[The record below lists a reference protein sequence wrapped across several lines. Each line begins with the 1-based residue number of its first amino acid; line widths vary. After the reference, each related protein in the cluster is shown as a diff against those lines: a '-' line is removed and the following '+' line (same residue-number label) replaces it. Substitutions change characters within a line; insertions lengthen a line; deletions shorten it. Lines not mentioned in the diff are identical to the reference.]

1 VTTEEPRG
9 NPYLRA
15 AAGML
20 PGRRRPR
27 TLPDREVV
35 LRSQPVDRSHLAAYA
50 RVCEFRLSDTLP
62 ATYPHVLAFPLA
74 MHLMSAAD
82 FPFPIVGMVHIA
94 NRITLHRPITAGEKL
109 DLTVRAAHLRD
120 HERGRQ
126 LDIVAAA
133 KVGTEEVWSGLSTY
147 LKIERE
153 RERRDQG
160 DQAPRPASTAVWR
173 VPVSVGADYAAV
185 SGDRNPIHTSRL
197 GARLFGFPQ
206 RIAHGMWSA
215 ARCLAAL
222 EGRLPDRYT
231 MDVTFKAPVLLPS
244 RVEFTAVEAKD
255 GWEFG
260 LRSRRPHLA
269 GQVTHP

>member
-1 VTTEEPRG
+1 MTTEQAKG

-15 AAGML
+15 AAGLL

-35 LRSQPVDRSHLAAYA
+35 SPAQPVDRDHLAAYA

-94 NRITLHRPITAGEKL
+94 NRITLHRPIDAAERL
-109 DLTVRAAHLRD
+109 DLSVRAAHLRD
-120 HERGRQ
+120 HDRGRQ
-126 LDIVAAA
+126 LDIVATARID
-133 KVGTEEVWSGLSTY
+133 GEEVWSGLSTY
-147 LKIERE
+147 LKIER
-153 RERRDQG
+153 RSERRGPG
-160 DQAPRPASTAVWR
+160 DQAPGPATAVWR
-173 VPVSVGADYAAV
+173 VPVSVGPRYAAV
-185 SGDRNPIHTSRL
+185 SGDRNPIHTSRV

-222 EGRLPDRYT
+222 EGRLPECYT

-244 RVEFTAVEAKD
+244 RVEFTAVESTD

-260 LRSRRPHLA
+260 LRSRKPHLA

>member
-1 VTTEEPRG
+1 MTTEEPRG

-20 PGRRRPR
+20 PGRRRPGV
-27 TLPDREVV
+27 LPDREVV
-35 LRSQPVDRSHLAAYA
+35 SRSPAVDRDHLAAYG
-50 RVCEFRLSDTLP
+50 RVCGFRLSDTLP
-62 ATYPHVLAFPLA
+62 ATYPHVLAFRLA

-94 NRITLHRPITAGEKL
+94 NRITMHRPITAGEPL

-126 LDIVAAA
+126 FDIVATAR
-133 KVGTEEVWSGLSTY
+133 VDGEEVWNGLSTY
-147 LKIERE
+147 LRIERP

-160 DQAPRPASTAVWR
+160 DRTPAPATAVWL
-173 VPVSVGADYAAV
+173 VPVRVGAEYAAV
-185 SGDRNPIHTSRL
+185 SGDRNPIHTSRV
-197 GARLFGFPQ
+197 GARLFGFPR

-222 EGRLPDRYT
+222 EGRLPDSYA

-255 GWEFG
+255 GWEFD

>member
-1 VTTEEPRG
+1 MTTEEASG

-15 AAGML
+15 AAGLL

-35 LRSQPVDRSHLAAYA
+35 SRAHAVDRDHLAAYD
-50 RVCEFRLSDTLP
+50 RVCEFRLADTLP

-94 NRITLHRPITAGEKL
+94 NRITLHRPIGAGEKL
-109 DLTVRAAHLRD
+109 DLSVRAAHLRD

-126 LDIVAAA
+126 LDIVATAG
-133 KVGTEEVWSGLSTY
+133 VGGEEVWSGLSTY
-147 LKIERE
+147 LKIERPG
-153 RERRDQG
+153 ERRDQR
-160 DQAPRPASTAVWR
+160 DRTPPPATATWR
-173 VPVSVGADYAAV
+173 VPVSVGARYAAV
-185 SGDRNPIHTSRL
+185 SGDRNPIHTSRI

-222 EGRLPDRYT
+222 EGRLPDQYT
-231 MDVTFKAPVLLPS
+231 VDVTFKAPVLLPS
-244 RVEFTAVEAKD
+244 RVEFTAVEAKG

-260 LRSRRPHLA
+260 LRSRKPHLA
-269 GQVTHP
+269 GQVTPP

>member
-1 VTTEEPRG
+1 MTTEEVNG

-27 TLPDREVV
+27 TLPDRAVV
-35 LRSQPVDRSHLAAYA
+35 SHSQTIDRDHLAAYS
-50 RVCEFRLSDTLP
+50 RICEFRLSDTLP

-94 NRITLHRPITAGEKL
+94 NRITLRRPIRADEQL
-109 DLTVRAAHLRD
+109 DLSVRAAHLRD

-126 LDIVAAA
+126 LDIVATAT
-133 KVGTEEVWSGLSTY
+133 VDGEDVWDGLSTY
-147 LKIERE
+147 LKIER
-153 RERRDQG
+153 RGERRDQG
-160 DQAPRPASTAVWR
+160 ERTPPPATAIWR
-173 VPVSVGADYAAV
+173 VPTTVGAQYAAV
-185 SGDRNPIHTSRL
+185 SGDRNPIHTSRI

-206 RIAHGMWSA
+206 RIAHGMWTA
-215 ARCLAAL
+215 ARCMAAL

-244 RVEFTAVEAKD
+244 RVEFTAVEAED

-260 LRSRRPHLA
+260 LRSRKPHLA

>member
-1 VTTEEPRG
+1 MTTEEASG

-20 PGRRRPR
+20 PGRRRPG
-27 TLPDREVV
+27 TLPDRDVV
-35 LRSQPVDRSHLAAYA
+35 RHAHTIDRDHLAAYH
-50 RVCEFRLSDTLP
+50 RVCEFRLADTLP

-94 NRITLHRPITAGEKL
+94 NRITLHRPITAAEKL
-109 DLTVRAAHLRD
+109 DLTVRAVHLRD
-120 HERGRQ
+120 HDRGRQ
-126 LDIVAAA
+126 LDIVATATID
-133 KVGTEEVWSGLSTY
+133 GEEVWSGLSTY
-147 LKIERE
+147 LKIERKG
-153 RERRDQG
+153 ERRDQR
-160 DQAPRPASTAVWR
+160 DQTPAPATAIWR
-173 VPVSVGADYAAV
+173 VPIGVGARYAAV
-185 SGDRNPIHTSRL
+185 SGDRNPIHTSRI

-222 EGRLPDRYT
+222 EGRLPEAYT

-244 RVEFTAVEAKD
+244 TVEFTAAASEG

-260 LRSRRPHLA
+260 LRSRKPHLA
-269 GQVTHP
+269 GQLTPP

>member
-1 VTTEEPRG
+1 MTTEEPGG

-15 AAGML
+15 AAGLL
-20 PGRRRPR
+20 PGRRRPD

-35 LRSQPVDRSHLAAYA
+35 SRARVIDREHLAAYD
-50 RVCEFRLSDTLP
+50 RVCEFRLSGTLP

-94 NRITLHRPITAGEKL
+94 NRITLHRPIDAGERL
-109 DLTVRAAHLRD
+109 DLAVRAADLRD
-120 HERGRQ
+120 HERGRR
-126 LDIVAAA
+126 LDILATAR
-133 KVGTEEVWSGLSTY
+133 VGGEEVWNGRSTY
-147 LKIERE
+147 LRIERPA
-153 RERRDQG
+153 ERREQRDRTP
-160 DQAPRPASTAVWR
+160 APATAIWR
-173 VPVSVGADYAAV
+173 VPVSAGARYAAV
-185 SGDRNPIHTSRL
+185 SGDRNPIHTSRI

-206 RIAHGMWSA
+206 RIAHGMYSA

-244 RVEFTAVEAKD
+244 RVEFTATEAKG

-260 LRSRRPHLA
+260 LRSGKPHLA
-269 GQVTHP
+269 GQVTPP

>member
-1 VTTEEPRG
+1 MTTEEATG

-15 AAGML
+15 AAGLL
-20 PGRRRPR
+20 PGRRRPG
-27 TLPDREVV
+27 TLPDREVTAQA
-35 LRSQPVDRSHLAAYA
+35 RSIDRDHLAAYC

-94 NRITLHRPITAGEKL
+94 NRITLRRPITAGERL

-126 LDIVAAA
+126 FDVVATAS
-133 KVGTEEVWSGLSTY
+133 VGGEEVWSGLSTY
-147 LKIERE
+147 LRIERQ

-160 DQAPRPASTAVWR
+160 DQMPGPATAVWR
-173 VPVSVGADYAAV
+173 VPVSVGPRYAAV
-185 SGDRNPIHTSRL
+185 SGDRNPIHTSRI

-215 ARCLAAL
+215 ARSLAAL
-222 EGRLPDRYT
+222 EGRLPETYT
-231 MDVTFKAPVLLPS
+231 MDVLFKAPVLLPS
-244 RVEFTAVEAKD
+244 KVEFTAFESKG
-255 GWEFG
+255 GWEFT
-260 LRSRRPHLA
+260 LRSRKPHLA
-269 GQVTHP
+269 GQVTPP

>member
-1 VTTEEPRG
+1 MTTEEATG

-15 AAGML
+15 AAGLL

-35 LRSQPVDRSHLAAYA
+35 SHAHAIDRDHLAAYS

-74 MHLMSAAD
+74 MHLMSAAE

-94 NRITLHRPITAGEKL
+94 NRITLHRPIGADEKL
-109 DLTVRAAHLRD
+109 DLTVRAADLRD

-126 LDIVAAA
+126 LDIVATAA
-133 KVGTEEVWSGLSTY
+133 VDGEKVWDGLSTY

-153 RERRDQG
+153 RERRDQR
-160 DQAPRPASTAVWR
+160 DPTPAPVTAIWR
-173 VPVSVGADYAAV
+173 VPTGVGPRYAGV
-185 SGDRNPIHTSRL
+185 SGDRNPIHTSRI

-215 ARCLAAL
+215 ARCMAAL

-244 RVEFTAVEAKD
+244 RIEFTAAEAKG

-260 LRSRRPHLA
+260 LRSRKPHLA
-269 GQVTHP
+269 GQVTPP

>member
-1 VTTEEPRG
+1 MTTEEPRG

-27 TLPDREVV
+27 TLPDREAA
-35 LRSQPVDRSHLAAYA
+35 RSQTTDRAHLAAYS
-50 RVCEFRLSDTLP
+50 RTTGFRLSDTLP

-94 NRITLHRPITAGEKL
+94 NRITLHRPITAAEQL

-133 KVGTEEVWSGLSTY
+133 HVDGEKVWDGLSTY

-160 DQAPRPASTAVWR
+160 DPAVSPAPTAVWR

-185 SGDRNPIHTSRL
+185 SGDRNPIHTSRV

-244 RVEFTAVEAKD
+244 RVEFTAVEVKE

-260 LRSRRPHLA
+260 LRSRKPHLA